1 MDQTVDLRFQLRREA
16 EAVLARLE
24 GVDDLNRQNLEKIVG
39 LEEAHVTQLEK
50 AVYVESLASRVS
62 AIDEAKQMVN
72 LILLKKLHLTKIL
85 SIFQTILLT
94 LISALTSSR

>member
-85 SIFQTILLT
+85 SIFQTILLA
-94 LISALTSSR
+94 LISELTTSR

>member
-1 MDQTVDLRFQLRREA
+1 MRQVFFTWNQTLDLLFQLRREA

-72 LILLKKLHLTKIL
+72 LILLKKLHLKV
-85 SIFQTILLT
+85 
-94 LISALTSSR
+94 